1 MKHLLY
7 LIIITIGCGIILSSC
22 QSRVKNSSFSNNT
35 DTVDTNM
42 ESVDSTCIIEE
53 QKRIAAEEA
62 RLQARKAE
70 LDNLSKNF
78 NQKKDEFSNK
88 TWIFPNNKPKY
99 RNRNAT
105 YCYFMKQNN
114 EVRNFRFVFQ
124 YVNSD
129 WLFIKDLIFNIDG
142 KIFEYRRLDFNTD
155 CSGGQIWE
163 WCDLQLS
170 DIDLIRSLENAK
182 SIKIKMNGDKYYDTR
197 TLNSATITSI
207 QETIKYYK
215 ALGGRFY

>member
-7 LIIITIGCGIILSSC
+7 LLITSIGCGIVLLSC
-22 QSRVKNSSFSNNT
+22 QSRVKNSSFSNDT
-35 DTVDTNM
+35 DTVKTIM
-42 ESVDSTCIIEE
+42 ESVDSTSVIEE
-53 QKRIAAEEA
+53 QKKIAAEEA
-62 RLQARKAE
+62 QLQERKAE
-70 LDNLSKNF
+70 LDKLSKKF

-142 KIFEYRRLDFNTD
+142 KVFEYRRLDFNTD
-155 CSGGQIWE
+155 CRGGQIWE

-170 DIDLIRSLENAK
+170 DIDLIRSLEKAK